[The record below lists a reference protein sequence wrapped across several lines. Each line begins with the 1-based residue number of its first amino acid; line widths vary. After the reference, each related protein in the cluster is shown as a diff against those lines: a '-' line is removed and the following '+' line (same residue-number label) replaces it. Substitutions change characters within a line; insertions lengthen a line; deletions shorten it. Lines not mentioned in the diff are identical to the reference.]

1 MMEEEGEVVEQWLF
15 CLPQV
20 QWDAY
25 DAHGIDVKYISL
37 LLLALS

>member
-1 MMEEEGEVVEQWLF
+1 MEEEGEVVEQWLF

-25 DAHGIDVKYISL
+25 GIDVKYISL